1 MTTGAILMNSNDN
14 VATSLTD
21 LIAGCRVIIR
31 SKLGHEERIV
41 IAAEDIPFG
50 HKIAIRTIDL
60 GEDIVKYGHRIGEA
74 TAPIAAGQHVHVHN
88 LRSIRGRAAV
98 AEAAAE

>member
-1 MTTGAILMNSNDN
+1 MTTGAIQMSSNDN

-21 LIAGCRVIIR
+21 LTAGCRVIIR

-50 HKIAIRTIDL
+50 HKIAIRDIGE

-74 TAPIAAGQHVHVHN
+74 TELIAAGKHVHVRN
-88 LRSIRGRAAV
+88 LRSIRGRAA
-98 AEAAAE
+98 AAEVAAE